1 MRHLSPDQLIDLAE
15 GTRPESSVAH
25 LAECGEC
32 RRHLADLRE
41 MMAVAVSAE
50 IPEPSPLFWDHLS
63 ARVRTAVA
71 EDVEPRASWARWTRV
86 LNARVVAGS
95 LGLIGA
101 AVVLAMAVTMRTGN
115 VPAPTVALTPA
126 PVAVPADVVTDDPSL
141 SLLTDLADG
150 MDWDAAVDDGLT
162 VPVGASDVVLADL
175 SDAERVELRRLL
187 REAMSA
193 PGA

>member
-1 MRHLSPDQLIDLAE
+1 MRHLPPDLLIDIAE
-15 GTRPESSVAH
+15 GTRPESSASH

-32 RRHLADLRE
+32 RRQLAELRE

-50 IPEPSPLFWDHLS
+50 MPEPSPLFWDHLS

-71 EDVEPRASWARWTRV
+71 EDVERPAPWARV
-86 LNARVVAGS
+86 LNARVLAGS

-101 AVVLAMAVTMRTGN
+101 AAVLAMAVSMRTGN
-115 VPAPTVALTPA
+115 VPATTVTLTPP
-126 PVAVPADVVTDDPSL
+126 PVAAPADVATDDPSL
-141 SLLTDLADG
+141 TLLTDLADG
-150 MDWDAAVDDGLT
+150 LDWDAAVDDGLT
-162 VPVGASDVVLADL
+162 VPVGAADVVVADL